1 MANIQHPKLP
11 LPGAYGGSTPHS
23 IDIDTTDV
31 LTVEPR
37 WFERGVKEA
46 IFIRAYSPSLNKDG
60 GRYQLP
66 PIWDNVIKSN
76 VKRRERGTPAGGARP
91 SSS

>member
-1 MANIQHPKLP
+1 MSKHIHNATPKH
-11 LPGAYGGSTPHS
+11 A
-23 IDIDTTDV
+23 IDLEHTNV

-46 IFIRAYSPSLNKDG
+46 IFIRAYSPTLNNDG

-66 PIWDNVIKSN
+66 QIWTNIIQDR
-76 VKRRERGTPAGGARP
+76 VKRREAGASRGGPPA
-91 SSS
+91 SSQ